1 MDLNH
6 SINFSSSSSTSSPF
20 DDFMPLDSFM
30 LPDCDP
36 HLSTKEVNLANF
48 LLLVSY
54 ARHDHE
60 EDHEAKRSSFT
71 QLQKENIDLFWNQ
84 QLFEIQNTPVR
95 KTHHEFPIAR
105 VKRIMKSDGKVKLI
119 SSETPILFSKAC
131 ELFIMELTLRSWLH
145 TEESK
150 RRTLQHCD
158 ISRALRNDQLLDFL
172 VSIANLF

>member
-36 HLSTKEVNLANF
+36 HLSTKEE
-48 LLLVSY
+48 
-54 ARHDHE
+54 D
-60 EDHEAKRSSFT
+60 DHEARRSSFT